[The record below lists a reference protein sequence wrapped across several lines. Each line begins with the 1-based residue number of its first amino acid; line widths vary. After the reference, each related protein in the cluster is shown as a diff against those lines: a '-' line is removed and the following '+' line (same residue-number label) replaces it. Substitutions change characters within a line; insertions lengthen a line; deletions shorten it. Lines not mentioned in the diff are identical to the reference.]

1 MSVCILHLSRH
12 TLPPYMLRFFQIL
25 LTEGQ
30 QSDSCFAIY
39 RFYTKCGMDLDIPGL
54 LVDNTT
60 PEERR
65 VIARWTQDA
74 LTHSTGWSSSE
85 PYQTLPAPR
94 KMSVSVIN
102 SCASFSFLAV
112 SMVVAVESALV
123 VDAARTISGQHT
135 ERACCSYF

>member
-1 MSVCILHLSRH
+1 
-12 TLPPYMLRFFQIL
+12 
-25 LTEGQ
+25 
-30 QSDSCFAIY
+30 
-39 RFYTKCGMDLDIPGL
+39 MDLDIPGL

-74 LTHSTGWSSSE
+74 LTYSTGWSSGE
-85 PYQTLPAPR
+85 PYQTLAAPR
-94 KMSVSVIN
+94 KMSVSVID

-112 SMVVAVESALV
+112 SMVVAVEAALV